1 MQDRTT
7 VLVDAPFLVVCG
19 AVHMQ
24 ELMNALGQEDPLGLQ
39 ERLLIIYD
47 STTFRGSM
55 LGHGEKQRLQ
65 RKEWVTKDMR
75 RLLRDL
81 DYKGRARFELRYALD
96 GASLELYAAAK
107 RVSNA
112 AWLALVWLSRSVL
125 SGEGLEGLLG
135 AFEALAGRAL
145 AKDVEDGRVVEGEFL
160 NVLRGVRLGMA
171 TPEGRLQQWRQ
182 WTKLKQEK
190 EDMKKSVWW
199 LGLLRRCMVGGH
211 FIRLR
216 PK

>member
-1 MQDRTT
+1 
-7 VLVDAPFLVVCG
+7 
-19 AVHMQ
+19 
-24 ELMNALGQEDPLGLQ
+24 
-39 ERLLIIYD
+39 
-47 STTFRGSM
+47 M

-65 RKEWVTKDMR
+65 RKEWVTKGMR

-107 RVSNA
+107 TVSNA

-171 TPEGRLQQWRQ
+171 TPESRLQQWRQ
-182 WTKLKQEK
+182 WTKRKQEK
-190 EDMKKSVWW
+190 ENMKKSV
-199 LGLLRRCMVGGH
+199 
-211 FIRLR
+211 
-216 PK
+216 